1 MTGRAPLIVPSE
13 WSEAKGGSCGA
24 GEDRSVGTSA
34 RTRERSGVGTGVLS
48 FERRAV
54 ESGRPDDRDM
64 LRGRPHDV
72 RRSALGLGG
81 GLVCRGHQNLVT
93 CSIERGS

>member
-1 MTGRAPLIVPSE
+1 MTGRGPLILPSE
-13 WSEAKGGSCGA
+13 WSEARGGSCGA
-24 GEDRSVGTSA
+24 GEERSVVTSA
-34 RTRERSGVGTGVLS
+34 RPRDRSGVGTGVLS
-48 FERRAV
+48 FESRVV
-54 ESGRPDDRDM
+54 ESGRPVDRDM

-81 GLVCRGHQNLVT
+81 GLVCKGHQNLVT